1 MKRSSSRKVPVTFL
15 IVKEDKVPAAQLKS
29 VTMDPKFR
37 KLYNHR
43 QIKSQDLLPALY
55 NVK

>member
-1 MKRSSSRKVPVTFL
+1 MQFCLDVDDEQL
-15 IVKEDKVPAAQLKS
+15 AVKEDKIPAAQLKS

-43 QIKSQDLLPALY
+43 QIKSQILLPALY